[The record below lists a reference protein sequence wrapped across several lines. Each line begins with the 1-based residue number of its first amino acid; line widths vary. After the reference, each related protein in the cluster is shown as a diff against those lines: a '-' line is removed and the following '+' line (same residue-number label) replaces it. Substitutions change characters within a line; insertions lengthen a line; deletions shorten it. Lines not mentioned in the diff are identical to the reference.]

1 MVEIIGLA
9 TMVALIWLLDWSMAG
24 ESDAERRRLAASGEG
39 GAMAPSAPG
48 DSRRRQAA

>member
-24 ESDAERRRLAASGEG
+24 ESDSERRRLAASGEG
-39 GAMAPSAPG
+39 GSLTPSASG
-48 DSRRRQAA
+48 ESRRRQAA

>member
-24 ESDAERRRLAASGEG
+24 ESDAERRRLTASGERG
-39 GAMAPSAPG
+39 LLAPPASG
-48 DSRRRQAA
+48 DSRTRHAA